1 MVIEKKYYLV
11 NSKELVDLLIQHINE
26 KEIIAYDTET
36 DSLNPRKGKI
46 VGFSVSGEEG
56 LGFYMPTMAWNTQT
70 ETLEECQIEGIG
82 CHRIAKK
89 IISMLIGKKLVM
101 HNASFDCRY
110 TDNFYKVNLLPSLWV
125 DTALLVHT
133 VKEEGAFGYGASPFG
148 LKSIAIMIQDKI
160 GLNVEEAAN
169 QEQINL
175 KNSIKENGG
184 SVTKDNFEIY
194 KADMNLL
201 GEYAAADT
209 DLTLRICNYF
219 LPVLEGEGLT
229 KFFFED
235 EVMPLYREVTI
246 PMEIEGIALDIPL
259 IEKTREDIVADQEK
273 YRRAV
278 IDELLKLP
286 KVKEWI
292 IDSALREFPPS
303 QKGKWAGT
311 LVDLYG
317 LPMPKTSR
325 GYSLKQANVLML
337 EEHPVREYLLSGD
350 LSHLSEETVVRVSM
364 KMWKDNNDGE
374 FINIQSKKQL
384 GEIAFDY
391 LKEKPLSKT
400 AKGQA
405 QFDDDMIQALSDK
418 YEWCRNLRIYNKLL
432 KIKSTY
438 VDRFYDSAE
447 DGRFYPYFKQNGTVS
462 GRYGSDLQQLPKPK
476 EDGEADPIIVK
487 YNNEIRAFFITD
499 PGYLLIDNDFE
510 SLEPHIFASISNDEA
525 LQEIFNQGHD
535 FYSTVAIRTE
545 KLDEQRDKYPDGV
558 SADKK
563 APNFLKK
570 LDAPKRN
577 QAKAYSLGVAYGMS
591 PYALAMSLGVS
602 QEEGKRLHEGYMAG
616 FPGVAQWV
624 DNSRAL
630 FKRDGFIRN
639 QVGRIRHLERGKA
652 VYDAFGERIMDWKF
666 RNDLTKEIGGD
677 NVKKLYG
684 DYKNALNNCL
694 NFQIQSLAASVVN
707 RAALAINREFN
718 RRGWDGIVIA
728 QIHDQLIIKVKDELA
743 HEAAQVVKYIMET
756 TTQLPG
762 VTLKAPPEIAKNF
775 RDGH

>member
-1 MVIEKKYYLV
+1 MSIQKKYYLV
-11 NSKELVDLLIQHINE
+11 NDKEKVNLLIQHINE
-26 KEIIAYDTET
+26 KEIIAFDTET
-36 DSLNPRKGKI
+36 STLNPRKGQI

-56 LGFYMPTMAWNTQT
+56 VGFYLPTMTWNVTT
-70 ETLEECQIEGIG
+70 EALEEYQIEGIG
-82 CHRIAKK
+82 CHKIAKK
-89 IISMLIGKKLVM
+89 IIEMLVGKKLIM

-110 TDNFYKVNLLPSLWV
+110 TNSFYGIDLLPSLWV

-133 VKEEGAFGYGASPFG
+133 VKEEGAFGYGSPFG
-148 LKSIAIMIQDKI
+148 LKPIAIMIQDKI

-169 QEQINL
+169 QEQLNL
-175 KNSIKENGG
+175 KASIKENGG
-184 SVTKDNFEIY
+184 STTKENFEIY
-194 KADMNLL
+194 KADINLL

-209 DLTLRICNYF
+209 DLTLRIYNYF
-219 LPVLEGEGLT
+219 LPVLKAEGLE

-246 PMEIEGIALDIPL
+246 QMEIEGIALDIPL
-259 IEKTREDIVADQEK
+259 IEKTRNDIVADQER

-278 IDELLKLP
+278 IDELLKLA
-286 KVKEWI
+286 KVREWVIDTALKEY
-292 IDSALREFPPS
+292 PPS
-303 QKGKWAGT
+303 HKGKWAQT
-311 LVDLYG
+311 LVELYG
-317 LPMPKTSR
+317 LPMPRTAR
-325 GYSLKQANVLML
+325 GISLKEANVLAL
-337 EEHPVREYLLSGD
+337 DEHPVRDYLLSGD
-350 LSHLSEETVVRVSM
+350 LSHLDEEVVVRVSM
-364 KMWKDNNDGE
+364 KLWKEDNDGE
-374 FINIQSKKQL
+374 FINIQSKKQM
-384 GEIAFDY
+384 GEIAFKY
-391 LKEKPLSKT
+391 LKEKSLSQT
-400 AKGQA
+400 TKGQP
-405 QFDDDMIQALSDK
+405 QFDDDVIQVLAEK
-418 YEWCRNLRIYNKLL
+418 YEWCKNLRIYNKLL

-438 VDRFYDSAE
+438 IDRFYESAE
-447 DGRFYPYFKQNGTVS
+447 DGRFFPYFKQNGTVS

-510 SLEPHIFASISNDEA
+510 SLEPHIFASISNDKN

-602 QEEGKRLHEGYMAG
+602 QEEGKRLHAGYMEG

-624 DNSRAL
+624 ENSRAF
-630 FKRDGFIRN
+630 FKKNGYIKN
-639 QVGRIRHLERGKA
+639 QVGRIRHLERGKV
-652 VYDAFGERIMDWKF
+652 VYDKYGERIMDWKF
-666 RNDLTKEIGGD
+666 RNELTKQVGGEV
-677 NVKKLYG
+677 VKQLYG

-707 RAALAINREFN
+707 RAALAINREFKK
-718 RRGWDGIVIA
+718 RGWDGQVIA
-728 QIHDQLIIKVKDELA
+728 QIHDQLIIKVKEELA
-743 HEAAQVVKYIMET
+743 KEAAEVVKDIMENT
-756 TTQLPG
+756 TKLPG

>member
-11 NSKELVDLLIQHINE
+11 DDKEKVNLLIQHINE

-36 DSLNPRKGKI
+36 TTLNPRKGKI

-56 LGFYMPTMAWNTQT
+56 VGFYMPTMVWNV
-70 ETLEECQIEGIG
+70 ESESLEECTIEGVG
-82 CHRIAKK
+82 CNKIAKK
-89 IISMLIGKKLVM
+89 LIAMLVGKKLVM

-110 TDNFYKVNLLPSLWV
+110 TQNFYGVNLLPSLWV

-148 LKSIAIMIQDKI
+148 LKTIAIMIQDKI

-169 QEQINL
+169 QEQLNL
-175 KNSIKENGG
+175 KASIKENGG
-184 SVTKDNFEIY
+184 AITKDNFEIY
-194 KADMNLL
+194 KADINLL
-201 GEYAAADT
+201 SEYAAADT

-219 LPVLEGEGLT
+219 LPVLKGEGLE
-229 KFFFED
+229 KFFFEE
-235 EVMPLYREVTI
+235 EVMPLYREVTV
-246 PMEIEGIALDIPL
+246 PMEIKGIALDIPL
-259 IEKTREDIVADQEK
+259 IEKTRDDIMADQER
-273 YRRAV
+273 YRKLV
-278 IDELLKLP
+278 LEELLKLP
-286 KVKEWI
+286 KVKEWV
-292 IDSALREFPPS
+292 IDTALKEFPPGH
-303 QKGKWAGT
+303 KGKWAQT
-311 LVDLYG
+311 LVELYG
-317 LPMPKTSR
+317 LPMPKTAR
-325 GYSLKQANVLML
+325 GVSLKEANILAL
-337 EEHPVREYLLSGD
+337 EEHPVREYLLTAD
-350 LSHLSEETVVRVSM
+350 LSHLQEEVVVRVSM
-364 KMWKDNNDGE
+364 KLWKDSNDGE

-384 GEIAFDY
+384 GEIAFNY

-400 AKGQA
+400 AKGQP
-405 QFDDDMIQALSDK
+405 QFDDDVIQVLSDK
-418 YEWCRNLRIYNKLL
+418 YEWCKNLRIYNKLL

-438 VDRFYDSAE
+438 IDRFYQAAE
-447 DGRFYPYFKQNGTVS
+447 DGRFFPYFKQNGTVS

-476 EDGEADPIIVK
+476 EDGEADPLIVK
-487 YNNEIRAFFITD
+487 YNNEIRAFFIAD
-499 PGYLLIDNDFE
+499 DGYLFIDNDFE
-510 SLEPHIFASISNDEA
+510 SLEPHIFASISNDA
-525 LQEIFNQGHD
+525 NLQEIFNQGHD

-602 QEEGKRLHEGYMAG
+602 QEEGKRLHEGYMEG

-624 DNSRAL
+624 ENSRAL
-630 FKRDGFIRN
+630 FKKHGYIRN
-639 QVGRIRHLERGKA
+639 QVGRIRHLERGKV
-652 VYDAFGERIMDWKF
+652 VYDAFGEKIMDWKF
-666 RNDLTKEIGGD
+666 RNELAKEAGGEQ
-677 NVKKLYG
+677 VKQYYG

-707 RAALAINREFN
+707 RAALNINREFQA
-718 RRGWDGIVIA
+718 RGWDGQVIA
-728 QIHDQLIIKVKDELA
+728 QIHDQLIIGIKEELAEEAKWVVKD
-743 HEAAQVVKYIMET
+743 IMENT
-756 TTQLPG
+756 TKLPG
-762 VTLKAPPEIAKNF
+762 VTLKAPPEISKNF